1 MTQGGSCSL
10 VSELHHPQSS
20 PKALA
25 TGSTSIE
32 LVFLEDSLLSAVLG
46 PAAWAAPGSQ
56 LEMQTL
62 RTLPRHTES
71 EAALQQEPRRFL
83 CLYSLRSE
91 TVLSNWTKVT
101 NELQGDA
108 RVC

>member
-1 MTQGGSCSL
+1 MTQGGGCSL

-32 LVFLEDSLLSAVLG
+32 LVFLEDSLLSVVLG

-62 RTLPRHTES
+62 RTLPRHRVRSGTSTRAQEIPVP
-71 EAALQQEPRRFL
+71 LQFEKRDCFKQL
-83 CLYSLRSE
+83 
-91 TVLSNWTKVT
+91 
-101 NELQGDA
+101 D
-108 RVC
+108 